1 MKHRSEFTMIELLV
15 VVGIIALLTGLVTPA
30 VISAQRQG
38 RITQAKSDMQSIL
51 MALKGVEGAYGR
63 MVTVA
68 SSKVTFNGEDA
79 ASTTSTTCGSSGKT
93 KTYNY
98 AVIGDTDAYDA
109 MIAEFSDPGNSDLS
123 TLNVN
128 KRKKVFLDPKSGY
141 DPSQAY
147 NSTDNKK
154 QLWLDPWG
162 NRYRVYINTDCSI
175 GIPNPATVG
184 ESSASDRKVLA
195 VKAAVVSCGPNGEW
209 NDAKNI
215 DFPNEGSPTGDADDI
230 ASWRN

>member
-1 MKHRSEFTMIELLV
+1 MKHRSDFTMIELLV
-15 VVGIIALLTGLVTPA
+15 VVGIIALLAGLVTPA

-38 RITQAKSDMQSIL
+38 RITQAKSDMQAIL

-63 MVTVA
+63 MVTKA
-68 SSKVTFNGEDA
+68 SSKVTFNGKDA
-79 ASTTSTTCGSSGKT
+79 TSTTSKTYGSGSSA

-98 AVIGDTDAYDA
+98 TEIGDGDAYDA
-109 MIAEFSDPGNSDLS
+109 MIAELTDPSNGNLS
-123 TLNVN
+123 SLNVN

-141 DPSQAY
+141 DPTQNY
-147 NSTDNKK
+147 DSTDNAK

-162 NRYRVYINTDCSI
+162 NRYRVYVNTDCNI
-175 GIPNPATVG
+175 GIPNPADT
-184 ESSASDRKVLA
+184 DKVIA

-209 NDAKNI
+209 ENAKNI
-215 DFPNEGSPTGDADDI
+215 AFPDEGSPSGDNDDI

>member
-63 MVTVA
+63 MVKVA
-68 SSKVTFNGEDA
+68 SSKVTFNSKDA
-79 ASTTSTTCGSSGKT
+79 ESTTSKTYGSGSSA

-98 AVIGDTDAYDA
+98 TVIGDTDAYDA
-109 MIAEFSDPGNSDLS
+109 MIAELSDPGNGALS

-141 DPSQAY
+141 DPTQNY
-147 NSTDNKK
+147 NSTDNAKL
-154 QLWLDPWG
+154 LWLDPWG
-162 NRYRVYINTDCSI
+162 NRYRVYINTDGDN
-175 GIPNPATVG
+175 GIPNPADT
-184 ESSASDRKVLA
+184 DKVLA
-195 VKAAVVSCGPNGEW
+195 VKAAVVSCGPNGAW
-209 NDAKNI
+209 NNAKNI